1 YNIKQK
7 ENIMNENSIIEE
19 LFGIVENNKTHSH
32 DDLISVIDEKIK
44 TIAEI
49 TLEAKSKDKEIE
61 KLKERIEILSFLLVK
76 RDLKISALEDE
87 IEELKI

>member
-1 YNIKQK
+1 
-7 ENIMNENSIIEE
+7 MNENSIIEE
-19 LFGIVENNKTHSH
+19 LFGVVENNKTHSH

-76 RDLKISALEDE
+76 RDLKISSLEDE

>member
-1 YNIKQK
+1 
-7 ENIMNENSIIEE
+7 MNENSIIEE

-32 DDLISVIDEKIK
+32 DDLINVIDEKIK

-49 TLEAKSKDKEIE
+49 TLEAKSKDKKIE
-61 KLKERIEILSFLLVK
+61 QLKERIEILSFLLAK

>member
-1 YNIKQK
+1 
-7 ENIMNENSIIEE
+7 MNENSIIEE
-19 LFGIVENNKTHSH
+19 LFGIVENNKTHRH

-49 TLEAKSKDKEIE
+49 TLEAKSKDKKIE
-61 KLKERIEILSFLLVK
+61 QLKERIEILSFLLAK

>member
-1 YNIKQK
+1 
-7 ENIMNENSIIEE
+7 MNENSIIEE

-49 TLEAKSKDKEIE
+49 TLEAKSKDKKIE
-61 KLKERIEILSFLLVK
+61 QLKERMRILSFLLAK

>member
-1 YNIKQK
+1 
-7 ENIMNENSIIEE
+7 IMNENSIIEE

-49 TLEAKSKDKEIE
+49 TLEAKSKDKKIE
-61 KLKERIEILSFLLVK
+61 QLKERIEILSFLLAK

>member
-1 YNIKQK
+1 
-7 ENIMNENSIIEE
+7 NIMNENSIIEE
-19 LFGIVENNKTHSH
+19 LFGIVENNKRHSH

>member
-1 YNIKQK
+1 
-7 ENIMNENSIIEE
+7 MNENSIIEE
-19 LFGIVENNKTHSH
+19 LFAIVENNKTHSH

-49 TLEAKSKDKEIE
+49 TLEAKSKDKKIE
-61 KLKERIEILSFLLVK
+61 QLKERIEILSFLLAK

>member
-1 YNIKQK
+1 
-7 ENIMNENSIIEE
+7 MNENSIIEE

-44 TIAEI
+44 NIAEI
-49 TLEAKSKDKEIE
+49 SFEAKSKDKEIE

>member
-1 YNIKQK
+1 KQK

>member
-1 YNIKQK
+1 
-7 ENIMNENSIIEE
+7 MNENSIIEE
-19 LFGIVENNKTHSH
+19 LFGIVENNKRHSH

-61 KLKERIEILSFLLVK
+61 KLI
-76 RDLKISALEDE
+76 
-87 IEELKI
+87 

>member
-1 YNIKQK
+1 
-7 ENIMNENSIIEE
+7 MNENSIVEE
-19 LFGIVENNKTHSH
+19 LFGIVENNKRHSH

>member
-1 YNIKQK
+1 
-7 ENIMNENSIIEE
+7 MNENSIIEE
-19 LFGIVENNKTHSH
+19 LFGIVENNKRHSH
-32 DDLISVIDEKIK
+32 DDLICVIDEKIK

-49 TLEAKSKDKEIE
+49 TLEAKSKDKKIE
-61 KLKERIEILSFLLVK
+61 QLKERIEILSFLLAK

>member
-1 YNIKQK
+1 
-7 ENIMNENSIIEE
+7 MNENSIIEE
-19 LFGIVENNKTHSH
+19 LFGIVENTKRHSH

>member
-1 YNIKQK
+1 
-7 ENIMNENSIIEE
+7 MNENSIIEE

-61 KLKERIEILSFLLVK
+61 KLQERIEILSFLLVK

-87 IEELKI
+87 IEELKR

>member
-1 YNIKQK
+1 
-7 ENIMNENSIIEE
+7 MNENSIIEE
-19 LFGIVENNKTHSH
+19 LFGIVENNKRHSH

-76 RDLKISALEDE
+76 RDLKISTLEDE

>member
-1 YNIKQK
+1 
-7 ENIMNENSIIEE
+7 MNENSIIEE

-44 TIAEI
+44 TLAEI
-49 TLEAKSKDKEIE
+49 TLEAKSKDKKIE
-61 KLKERIEILSFLLVK
+61 QLKERIEILSFLLAK

>member
-1 YNIKQK
+1 
-7 ENIMNENSIIEE
+7 MNENSIIEE

-49 TLEAKSKDKEIE
+49 TLEAKSKDKKIE
-61 KLKERIEILSFLLVK
+61 QLKERIEILSFLLAK

-87 IEELKI
+87 IEGLKI

>member
-1 YNIKQK
+1 
-7 ENIMNENSIIEE
+7 MNENSIIEE

-49 TLEAKSKDKEIE
+49 TLETKSKDKEIE

>member
-1 YNIKQK
+1 
-7 ENIMNENSIIEE
+7 MNEKSIIEE

-49 TLEAKSKDKEIE
+49 TLEAKSKDKKIE
-61 KLKERIEILSFLLVK
+61 HLKERIEILSFLLAK

>member
-1 YNIKQK
+1 
-7 ENIMNENSIIEE
+7 ENSIIEE

-49 TLEAKSKDKEIE
+49 TLEAKSKDKKIE
-61 KLKERIEILSFLLVK
+61 QLKERIEILSFLLAK

>member
-1 YNIKQK
+1 
-7 ENIMNENSIIEE
+7 MNENSIIEE
-19 LFGIVENNKTHSH
+19 LIGIVENNKTHSH

>member
-1 YNIKQK
+1 
-7 ENIMNENSIIEE
+7 MNENSIIEE
-19 LFGIVENNKTHSH
+19 LFGIVENNKRHSH

-61 KLKERIEILSFLLVK
+61 QLKERIEILSFLLDK

>member
-1 YNIKQK
+1 
-7 ENIMNENSIIEE
+7 MNENSIIEE

-32 DDLISVIDEKIK
+32 DDLISVIDEK
-44 TIAEI
+44 
-49 TLEAKSKDKEIE
+49 IE

>member
-1 YNIKQK
+1 
-7 ENIMNENSIIEE
+7 MNSNSIIEE
-19 LFGIVENNKTHSH
+19 LFGVVNNNKTQSH

-49 TLEAKSKDKEIE
+49 SFEAKSKDKEIE
-61 KLKERIEILSFLLVK
+61 QLKERIEILSFLLAK